1 MRTNQQ
7 SHYPVWAS
15 SCGALRPRFGRNTRA
30 TAWILALVVLAWIV
44 SVAIL
49 KDPMGFIVLML
60 KTSA

>member
-1 MRTNQQ
+1 
-7 SHYPVWAS
+7 
-15 SCGALRPRFGRNTRA
+15 LRPRFGRNTRA
-30 TAWILALVVLAWIV
+30 TAWIPALVVLAWIV